1 MYWRASTYVRS
12 AAGDSDRFGVS
23 VGLHQGSALSP
34 YLFLLVMDALTLN
47 IQEEAPWCMLYADDI
62 VLVGEDECEVQ
73 NRLEEWR
80 VKLEGAGVKISR
92 TKTEHLFC
100 DFGGPTSFSP
110 IALNGVP
117 IPTCSDFKYLCSLVQ
132 SDGGVDR
139 DVKSRINAGWM
150 KWRQVTGVTCD
161 PRMPLRLK
169 GQIYKSIIRPVSSV
183 AAQIVSTAE
192 LESFKNSTSSL
203 EMKGLVRIIH
213 APLAQFTLL
222 RGAFAPLLR
231 LTLTVFDKKGL

>member
-12 AAGDSDRFGVS
+12 AAGDSDMFGVS

-73 NRLEEWR
+73 SRLEEWR
-80 VKLEGAGVKISR
+80 VKLEGAGLKISR

-117 IPTCSDFKYLCSLVQ
+117 LPTCSDFKYLGSLVQ

-169 GQIYKSIIRPVSSV
+169 GQIYKSIIRPVVKFWLRNENAYRCSGTGAADSAHV
-183 AAQIVSTAE
+183 ALAARRTP
-192 LESFKNSTSSL
+192 
-203 EMKGLVRIIH
+203 H
-213 APLAQFTLL
+213 ARPMLYVI
-222 RGAFAPLLR
+222 R
-231 LTLTVFDKKGL
+231 LYDF

>member
-1 MYWRASTYVRS
+1 MYCQANTHIRS

-34 YLFLLVMDALTLN
+34 YLFLLVMDALTSD

-73 NRLEEWR
+73 SRLEIWR
-80 VKLEGAGVKISR
+80 DTLEKAGLKISR

-110 IALNGVP
+110 IALNGVNL
-117 IPTCSDFKYLCSLVQ
+117 PTCSDFKYLGSLVQ
-132 SDGGVDR
+132 YDGGVDR

-161 PRMPLRLK
+161 PRMPMKLK
-169 GQIYKSIIRPVSSV
+169 GQIYKSIVRPVVLYGSECWATKVSDERRLHV
-183 AAQIVSTAE
+183 A
-192 LESFKNSTSSL
+192 
-203 EMKGLVRIIH
+203 EMHKSKQMKHGLV
-213 APLAQFTLL
+213 F
-222 RGAFAPLLR
+222 
-231 LTLTVFDKKGL
+231 VN